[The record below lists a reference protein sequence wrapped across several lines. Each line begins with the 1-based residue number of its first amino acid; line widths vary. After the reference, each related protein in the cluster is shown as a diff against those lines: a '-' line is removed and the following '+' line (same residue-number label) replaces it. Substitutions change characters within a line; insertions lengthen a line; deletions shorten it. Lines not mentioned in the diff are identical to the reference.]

1 MLTLRV
7 RSIALNRY
15 RSVRYFVLCLC
26 CLLPNPSLHA
36 QVEGDDAALE
46 KIHRRL
52 TNVERLKYHKP
63 IVFVGEISALGP
75 VFRGVCKSAVNESVD
90 FTISRLLF
98 GQFPEKVMH
107 AGFINCTWQP
117 LPSPPFTLHG
127 TVIVYCEQL
136 NFPGCLTPVEFS
148 EERQKKV
155 EGWIAAIPP
164 GLAKHEDRGDSILWT
179 LYAPLE
185 DPDRL
190 VRKQGVLFDGVI
202 NRKLAIHQPR
212 CTSGLERKIEY
223 RVDQVLWDYPDSLLR
238 PGDLVSKEVIDC
250 REASI
255 PTWATGTRVLVYCE
269 ALPGQG
275 YDCLAPVRFTDDRL
289 LRVKQWIG
297 ELAVREGNPELL
309 KMHHLLHDSLELTS
323 SRPLLLIGKVTWVTP
338 KRSLGVPQTVSML
351 PTMRVSVTRLL
362 WGYYKEPE
370 VIAIC
375 PHRDCSGVVVGANV
389 IAHCRAMDV
398 YRDPPARCPVV
409 SLDASEENVHRAE
422 QWAAQAREQQR
433 TLIVEKIGK
442 YVAAHPADSRS
453 EPVVYRGHATWVG
466 KADDGLPLVHFAD
479 TTGRFKREINL
490 LINRPYATDVPI
502 PVEVGKPMITFCVQ
516 RDDICYNGEEATAII
531 EDSNETF
538 HAIEQLIESAHRAG
552 IRDFG
557 AP

>member
-1 MLTLRV
+1 MLALTG
-7 RSIALNRY
+7 RSIAAKRY
-15 RSVRYFVLCLC
+15 RLVRYVALCLC

-36 QVEGDDAALE
+36 QAEGNDAALE

-63 IVFVGEISALGP
+63 IVFVGEISTLGP

-148 EERQKKV
+148 EERQKQI
-155 EGWIAAIPP
+155 EGWIAAIPS
-164 GLAKHEDRGDSILWT
+164 GLAKQEDRGDSILWA
-179 LYAPLE
+179 LRIPLE

-190 VRKQGVLFDGVI
+190 AKKQGFLFDGMI
-202 NRKLAIHQPR
+202 NRKLALHQPR

-238 PGDLVSKEVIDC
+238 PGYLVSKDVIDC
-250 REASI
+250 RQASL

-289 LRVKQWIG
+289 LRVKQWI
-297 ELAVREGNPELL
+297 EKLAGREGNPELL
-309 KMHHLLHDSLELTS
+309 KVHYLLHDSLELTP
-323 SRPLLLIGKVTWVTP
+323 SRPLLLIGKVTWITP
-338 KRSLGVPQTVSML
+338 KRSLGVPQTISML

-370 VIAIC
+370 VVAVC
-375 PHRDCSGVVVGANV
+375 PHRDCSGVAVGANV
-389 IAHCRAMDV
+389 IAYCQAMDV
-398 YRDPPARCPVV
+398 YRQPPANCPLV
-409 SLDASEENVHRAE
+409 SLNAGEENVHRVE
-422 QWAAQAREQQR
+422 QWAAQAREHQR

-442 YVAAHPADSRS
+442 YVASHLADSRS
-453 EPVVYRGHATWVG
+453 EPMVYRGHATWVG
-466 KADDGLPLVHFAD
+466 KADNGLPLVHFAD
-479 TTGRFKREINL
+479 TTGRFKQEINL
-490 LINRPYATDVPI
+490 LINRHYATDVPI

-516 RDDICYNGEEATAII
+516 RDDVCYDGEEATAII

-538 HAIEQLIESAHRAG
+538 HAIEQLIESPHG
-552 IRDFG
+552 TSKTG
-557 AP
+557 H